1 MNVFSI
7 KFCFTM
13 VVTFLI
19 IGGMSLDVNAQLVTD
34 VIKNTAGCWSTDAI
48 SETEFVNEVLIFHN
62 FEVLC

>member
-1 MNVFSI
+1 
-7 KFCFTM
+7 M